1 MGHATR
7 VRLNRCRMLKPSRR
21 PHVLFAGGAGAAT
34 AVIGRC
40 SGGWDAGSP
49 AYEGVEG
56 AVGQQPVQEDH
67 GFGAVADGVT
77 IPGRIVFA
85 EIRYSAAT
93 VNSNPG
99 EMNEACG
106 RRRSAVRGPRSAQ
119 HAASTGAA
127 SWTWTG
133 TV

>member
-7 VRLNRCRMLKPSRR
+7 VRLNRCRMLKPSRC

-99 EMNEACG
+99 ESCSIA
-106 RRRSAVRGPRSAQ
+106 RSSRNCSRSFI
-119 HAASTGAA
+119 AALSAGALFP
-127 SWTWTG
+127 T
-133 TV
+133 